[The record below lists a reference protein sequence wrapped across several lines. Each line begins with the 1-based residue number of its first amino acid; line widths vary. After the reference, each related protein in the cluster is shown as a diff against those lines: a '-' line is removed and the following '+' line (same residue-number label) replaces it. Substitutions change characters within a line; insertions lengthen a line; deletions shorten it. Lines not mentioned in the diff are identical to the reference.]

1 MDKHQDIR
9 QNTDAADDS
18 LKWKPVST
26 EHVVQDKWIDFIR
39 TAGRHRLLPLL

>member
-26 EHVVQDKWIDFIR
+26 EHVVQDKWIDF
-39 TAGRHRLLPLL
+39 AGRHRFLPLL